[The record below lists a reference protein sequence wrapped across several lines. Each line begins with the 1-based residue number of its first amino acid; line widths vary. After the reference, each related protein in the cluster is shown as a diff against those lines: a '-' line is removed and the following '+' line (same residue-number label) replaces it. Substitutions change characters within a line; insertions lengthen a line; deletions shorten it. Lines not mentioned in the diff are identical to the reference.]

1 MADYSMDHDP
11 EYWQSP
17 ERFRALFDKVRS
29 FGVNASYFPLGD
41 ADNDSTPMAVVVEM
55 KPGFVIMRHAH
66 PCARFEVIVRGT
78 LETED
83 GHVLRAGDVMVSR
96 AGELYGPKTAGKD
109 GCTTVEVFG
118 TAAGVT
124 KRIEEQPGGGV
135 KTVDLLQFDVA
146 FAHHLR
152 KG

>member
-1 MADYSMDHDP
+1 MADYSMDEDP
-11 EYWQSP
+11 EYWQAP
-17 ERFRALFDKVRS
+17 ARFRALFDKVRS

-41 ADNDSTPMAVVVEM
+41 ADNDGTPVAVVVEM

-66 PCARFEVIVRGT
+66 PCDRFEVIVRGT

-83 GHVLRAGDVMVSR
+83 RVLRAGDVMVSK

-124 KRIEEQPGGGV
+124 RRIEERADGSV
-135 KTVDLLQFDVA
+135 ETVDLEQFDVA
-146 FAHHLR
+146 FAHLAPR
-152 KG
+152 